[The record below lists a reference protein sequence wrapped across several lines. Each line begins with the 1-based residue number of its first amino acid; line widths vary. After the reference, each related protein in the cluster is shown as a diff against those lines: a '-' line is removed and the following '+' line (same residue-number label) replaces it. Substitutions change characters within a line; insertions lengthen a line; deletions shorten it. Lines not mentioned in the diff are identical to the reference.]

1 MLFKN
6 LQAVIEDAFLDD
18 DKLIRVQGVRDGK
31 EYILYEAWSSD
42 DELVLSVAEKGS
54 NDYLRVIGDYERD
67 RVREVMREKT
77 TELESLSYEYWRD
90 NRNSMAARYLDAV
103 VDKLNDEVEWTHTQ
117 GELEQYKFVH
127 YKATA
132 KTIDEGEKGMT
143 IHDAE
148 QEFGHHL
155 TEGLS
160 AS

>member
-31 EYILYEAWSSD
+31 EYVLYEAWSSD

-67 RVREVMREKT
+67 RVREVMKEKI
-77 TELESLSYEYWRD
+77 TELESLSYDYWNK
-90 NRNSMAARYLDAV
+90 NRNSMAARYLDAI
-103 VDKLNDEVEWTHTQ
+103 VDNLNDEVEWTHTQ
-117 GELEQYKFVH
+117 GELAQFKFDH

-132 KTIDEGEKGMT
+132 KTIGEGEKGLT
-143 IHDAE
+143 VYDA
-148 QEFGHHL
+148 
-155 TEGLS
+155 
-160 AS
+160 

>member
-6 LQAVIEDAFLDD
+6 LQAVIEDAVLDD

-31 EYILYEAWSSD
+31 EYVLYEAWSSD
-42 DELVLSVAEKGS
+42 DELVISVAEKGS

-67 RVREVMREKT
+67 RVREVMKEKI
-77 TELESLSYEYWRD
+77 TELESLSYEYWNK
-90 NRNSMAARYLDAV
+90 NRNSMAARYLDAI
-103 VDKLNDEVEWTHTQ
+103 VDNLNDEVGWTHTQ
-117 GELEQYKFVH
+117 GELEQFKFDH

-132 KTIDEGEKGMT
+132 KTIGEGEKGLT
-143 IHDAE
+143 VYDAE
-148 QEFGHHL
+148 KEFGHHL

>member
-6 LQAVIEDAFLDD
+6 LKAVIDDAILED

-31 EYILYEAWSSD
+31 EYVLYEAWSSD

-54 NDYLRVIGDYERD
+54 DDYLRVIGDFERE
-67 RVREVMREKT
+67 RVREVMKEKI
-77 TELESLSYEYWRD
+77 TELEALSYSYWKD

-117 GELEQYKFVH
+117 GELEQYKFDE
-127 YKATA
+127 YEETA
-132 KTIDEGEKGMT
+132 INIGEGEKGMT
-143 IHDAE
+143 IYDAE
-148 QEFGHHL
+148 KEFGHHL

>member
-31 EYILYEAWSSD
+31 EYVLYEAWASD

-54 NDYLRVIGDYERD
+54 NDYLRVIGDYE
-67 RVREVMREKT
+67 
-77 TELESLSYEYWRD
+77 LESLSYEYWNK
-90 NRNSMAARYLDAV
+90 NRNSMAARYLDAI
-103 VDKLNDEVEWTHTQ
+103 VDNLNDEVEWTHTQ
-117 GELEQYKFVH
+117 GELEQFKFDH

-132 KTIDEGEKGMT
+132 KTIGEGEKGLT
-143 IHDAE
+143 VYDAE
-148 QEFGHHL
+148 KEFGHHL

>member
-31 EYILYEAWSSD
+31 EYVLYEAWSSD

-54 NDYLRVIGDYERD
+54 DDYLRVIGDFERK
-67 RVREVMREKT
+67 RVRDVMEEKA
-77 TELESLSYEYWRD
+77 TELEALSYSYWKD
-90 NRNSMAARYLDAV
+90 NRNSMAAKYLDAI
-103 VDKLNDEVEWTHTQ
+103 VDKLNDEVGWTHTQ
-117 GELEQYKFVH
+117 GELEQFKFDE
-127 YKATA
+127 YEETA
-132 KTIDEGEKGMT
+132 INIGEGEKGMT
-143 IHDAE
+143 IWDAE
-148 QEFGHHL
+148 KEFGHHL

>member
-6 LQAVIEDAFLDD
+6 LQAVIEDAVLED

-31 EYILYEAWSSD
+31 EYVLYEAWSSD

-54 NDYLRVIGDYERD
+54 DDYLRVIGDFERE
-67 RVREVMREKT
+67 RVREVMKEKI
-77 TELESLSYEYWRD
+77 TELEALSYSYWKD

-117 GELEQYKFVH
+117 GELEQFKFDE
-127 YKATA
+127 YEETA
-132 KTIDEGEKGMT
+132 INIGEGEKGMT
-143 IHDAE
+143 IYDAE